1 LSLSEEVKTFFN
13 APSKKG
19 QLLVVSGTTPL
30 FFYLLLEGGKIIAR
44 QKGKNRVY
52 INEEIRFPKVR
63 LIDSDGEMLGIK
75 DTEEALD
82 IALNQGMD
90 LVLMSDNPDNP
101 VAKVMDYGKYQ
112 FEQSKK
118 AREAKKNQKKIN
130 VKEVQLKLTTEEH
143 DFNVRVRNAH
153 RFLANEDRVK
163 VVIRFRGR
171 EMSYQ
176 NQGFEVMEKFADAC
190 RSLGKVDRKPIME
203 GRHMVM
209 YLAPLSEKEKREL
222 AEKEELAEDIEA

>member
-1 LSLSEEVKTFFN
+1 M
-13 APSKKG
+13 
-19 QLLVVSGTTPL
+19 
-30 FFYLLLEGGKIIAR
+30 LLEGGKIIAR

-52 INEEIRFPKVR
+52 INDEIRFPKVR
-63 LIDSDGEMLGIK
+63 LIDSDGEMLGVK

-82 IALNQGMD
+82 IALNQGLD

-176 NQGFEVMEKFADAC
+176 DQGFEVMEKFADAC
-190 RSLGKVDRKPIME
+190 RNLGKVDRKPIME

-222 AEKEELAEDIEA
+222 TEEELAEDIEA